1 MTFINTHPLT
11 GEKRVTIT
19 GKRKKRVKEINLT
32 NREGQKRSIINRRKK
47 LCTTRR
53 KRKREDKFTDISSH
67 KKE

>member
-1 MTFINTHPLT
+1 MHSQ
-11 GEKRVTIT
+11 EKKERVTIT

-32 NREGQKRSIINRRKK
+32 QREGQKRSIINRRKK

-53 KRKREDKFTDISSH
+53 KRTREDKFTDISSH